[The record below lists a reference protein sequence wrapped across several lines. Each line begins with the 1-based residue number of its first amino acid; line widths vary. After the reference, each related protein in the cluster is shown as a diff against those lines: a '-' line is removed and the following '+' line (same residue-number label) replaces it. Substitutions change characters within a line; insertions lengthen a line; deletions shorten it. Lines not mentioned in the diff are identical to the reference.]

1 MISQEVLFFGAFLL
15 GILALL
21 LFDLGV
27 FTRTH
32 HIISFKEA
40 SIWTLIW
47 VSLSL
52 GFYVFI
58 LFNGDM
64 IHGIES
70 LADIKEKIA
79 LYKHPIV
86 ITDNFEESLAI
97 YRRNLSLEYITGY
110 LIEYALSVDNIFVII
125 MILISFNVEE
135 KYYKKVLFWGILGAV
150 VMRFI
155 FIFLS
160 AALIQRFGWVLY
172 IFGGLLI
179 FTGVRMFLTRNE
191 EEKIETAEHPI
202 VKFTSRYFRVY
213 PHFVVHRFFIR
224 KNKKFQIT
232 PLFLVLLVIEFTDV
246 IFAVDS
252 VPAIFSITKDP
263 YIVFFSNIFA
273 ILGLR
278 SLFFL
283 VMNIINVFHYLKLGL
298 SVLLTFIGVKMLAHH
313 WLEQLG
319 FTTAHSLYVVVGIL
333 AISILASIIFPE
345 KKKDNEVTDGNN
357 NKEADPVM

>member
-1 MISQEVLFFGAFLL
+1 MHSQEVIFFSLFIV
-15 GILALL
+15 GILTIL

-27 FTRTH
+27 FTKKN
-32 HIISFKEA
+32 HIVSFKEA
-40 SIWTLIW
+40 TIWTLIW

-52 GFYVFI
+52 GFYLFI
-58 LFNGDM
+58 LFKGEM

-70 LADIKEKIA
+70 LADIREKIA
-79 LYKHPIV
+79 YYKHPIV
-86 ITDNFEESLAI
+86 ITDDFETSLKI
-97 YRRNLSLEYITGY
+97 YRQNLSLEYITGY

-125 MILISFNVEE
+125 MILISFNVQQ
-135 KYYKKVLFWGILGAV
+135 KYYKKVLFWGILGAI
-150 VMRFI
+150 VMRFL

-160 AALIQRFGWVLY
+160 AALIHKFGWVLY

-179 FTGVRMFLTRNE
+179 FTGIRMFLTRNE
-191 EEKIETAEHPI
+191 EEKIETANHPI
-202 VKFTSRYFRVY
+202 VKFTSKYFRVY
-213 PHFVVHRFFIR
+213 PHFVVHRFFIT

-283 VMNIINVFHYLKLGL
+283 VMNIINIFHYLKLGL
-298 SVLLTFIGVKMLAHH
+298 SVLLTFIGVKMLVHH
-313 WLEQLG
+313 WLEQIG
-319 FTTAHSLYVVVGIL
+319 FTTAHSLYVVLGIL
-333 AISILASIIFPE
+333 ALSILASVLFPE
-345 KKKDNEVTDGNN
+345 KKI
-357 NKEADPVM
+357 EAQSSDDTL